1 VGPTAPGADVTRRL
15 SCLAALGAALGGLLG
30 FLACTGM
37 QVSGGTGIGEP
48 LRVEQG
54 QFLPGALPGSSPPD
68 ASVDGGGVTPEV
80 TDINVANTAIMQGE
94 KGLVFSGHASPDA
107 ESVAVRFADLGTGFW
122 VVPVGGPDPSDNNLL
137 TWQLT
142 ADFARGLPPGFHEL
156 LFAAVDQGGSSGTQ
170 ADLSLCI
177 DTPVPDNLNICI
189 PKRAPPAAVL
199 SLAWDAPVN
208 LDLIVETPAGAFVGL
223 PVTASAADHDGG
235 IGEDAAGDGVLDHD
249 SNANCIIDGIDQEDI
264 VWKSTPATGTYQV
277 WVDLVS
283 ACQKPS
289 VSFTVSLW
297 LAETQPDGTK
307 RLVEQPPLANG
318 VLLASQAS
326 GGTGLGLFV
335 GDFVLQ

>member
-1 VGPTAPGADVTRRL
+1 
-15 SCLAALGAALGGLLG
+15 
-30 FLACTGM
+30 M
-37 QVSGGTGIGEP
+37 
-48 LRVEQG
+48 
-54 QFLPGALPGSSPPD
+54 
-68 ASVDGGGVTPEV
+68 
-80 TDINVANTAIMQGE
+80 
-94 KGLVFSGHASPDA
+94 
-107 ESVAVRFADLGTGFW
+107 
-122 VVPVGGPDPSDNNLL
+122 
-137 TWQLT
+137 
-142 ADFARGLPPGFHEL
+142 
-156 LFAAVDQGGSSGTQ
+156 
-170 ADLSLCI
+170 CI